1 MTFADI
7 AGLILTILSITLILG
22 AGVRWVIRKYLQDML
37 HELKPNSGQSIKDQ
51 VTRLEK
57 NFKQIEH
64 QQSEADL
71 LRKEMNKKIDHMYD
85 VLLDY
90 ISKSSR

>member
-22 AGVRWVIRKYLQDML
+22 AGVRWVIRRYLQDML
-37 HELKPNSGQSIKDQ
+37 HELKPNSGSSIKDQ